1 MASPPLV
8 VALSEGRTMFVEQ
21 LRQAV
26 LGAPLSILSELARTL
41 WGSLASGQ
49 ISETEAEDISIL
61 IESRRCQSRT
71 DRETVPT
78 VPSQASGRPA
88 TPSPRAWTYFPPKR
102 PQRSP
107 DRARSLERR
116 RTLASCGPLP
126 PTLAAK
132 FTTGELSVLW
142 IVSEEVATKG
152 MCALTL
158 PELAARAGVGLTKAR
173 LALRI
178 AQDLGLLAITER
190 RVPYR
195 PNLSNLI
202 RVVSPAWKA
211 WIARRKPKRP
221 TQHPCPTPAD
231 HKPLVGPTGGGGFSF
246 VKSTESNRF
255 SR

>member
-1 MASPPLV
+1 MCAK
-8 VALSEGRTMFVEQ
+8 Q
-21 LRQAV
+21 LRRAV
-26 LGAPLSILSELARTL
+26 LAAPLANLSELARTL
-41 WGSLASGQ
+41 WGALASGQ
-49 ISETEAEDISIL
+49 ITEAEAEDISTL
-61 IESRRCQSRT
+61 IEGRRSQVRKGQ
-71 DRETVPT
+71 EAAPT
-78 VPSQASGRPA
+78 ALPEAPGRPA
-88 TPSPRAWTYFPPKR
+88 TPLPRAWTYFPPKR

-126 PTLAAK
+126 PTLASK

-142 IVSEEVATKG
+142 IVSEEVAAKG
-152 MCALTL
+152 SCSLTL

-178 AQDLGLLAITER
+178 AQDLGLLTITER

-202 RVVSPAWKA
+202 RIVSPAWKA
-211 WIARRKPKRP
+211 WIARRKPKKPSPRP
-221 TQHPCPTPAD
+221 SLTSPAQKPTI
-231 HKPLVGPTGGGGFSF
+231 GPTVGVGSTYA
-246 VKSTESNRF
+246 KSTESNRF